1 MSNAS
6 NLQLALYLVSSI
18 AVGAMFKS
26 AASAGAKALG
36 LLAVTSIVTVLT
48 AYFDGGNVWDADLI
62 RTQIEGFSIA
72 AATYFGLWRPVG
84 VSSDSLWPDAG
95 IGPKS

>member
-1 MSNAS
+1 MSSAT
-6 NLQLALYLVSSI
+6 NLQLALYLVSSVL
-18 AVGAMFKS
+18 VGVMFKS
-26 AASAGAKALG
+26 AASAGVKALG

-62 RTQIEGFSIA
+62 RTQIEGFAIA
-72 AATYFGLWRPVG
+72 SASYFGLWRPVG
-84 VSSDSLWPDAG
+84 VTSDSLWPDAG